1 MAKVSPT
8 DLSRLYSI
16 LRGVISPE
24 FLIEKAKKKNKKK
37 LNKNSIAKTIG
48 KKMAQDRGVIG
59 GRTKSNQD
67 KKKSG
72 GKVSKKVSRK
82 K

>member
-1 MAKVSPT
+1 MAK
-8 DLSRLYSI
+8 
-16 LRGVISPE
+16 
-24 FLIEKAKKKNKKK
+24 
-37 LNKNSIAKTIG
+37 
-48 KKMAQDRGVIG
+48 DRGVTG

>member
-1 MAKVSPT
+1 MGIRIVPKREKKVKDSVAS
-8 DLSRLYSI
+8 LKSI
-16 LRGVISPE
+16 RKKTID
-24 FLIEKAKKKNKKK
+24 AKKE
-37 LNKNSIAKTIG
+37 KT
-48 KKMAQDRGVIG
+48 G

-67 KKKSG
+67 MSNAQLLKELKNIFKDAKMASG